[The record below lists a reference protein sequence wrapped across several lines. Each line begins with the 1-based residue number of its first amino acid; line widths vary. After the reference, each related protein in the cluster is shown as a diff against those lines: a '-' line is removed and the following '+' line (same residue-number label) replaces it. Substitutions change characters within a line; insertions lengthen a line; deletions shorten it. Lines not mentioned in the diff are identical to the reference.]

1 MCLRYTNGTHDAK
14 YVRDSAKCNQRVK
27 TRDQRRL
34 GRDHCTKNPLEIR
47 QDGGT
52 ETRERNG
59 VRHTIHND
67 NSRNGVRPFAS
78 GDINF
83 QKRRPGKRVKKSE
96 LLAATGSRDLRIGPE
111 IK

>member
-1 MCLRYTNGTHDAK
+1 MCLRYTKCTHDAK
-14 YVRDSAKCNQRVK
+14 YVRDSAKS
-27 TRDQRRL
+27 TRKDERPTTIR
-34 GRDHCTKNPLEIR
+34 RDHCTKNPLEIR

-96 LLAATGSRDLRIGPE
+96 LLAAAGSRDLRIGPE